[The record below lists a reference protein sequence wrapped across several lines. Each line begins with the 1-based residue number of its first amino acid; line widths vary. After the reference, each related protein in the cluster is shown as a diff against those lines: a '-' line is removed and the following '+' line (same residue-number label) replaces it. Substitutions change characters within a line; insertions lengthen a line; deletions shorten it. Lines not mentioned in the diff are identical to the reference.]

1 MFALLVKFF
10 FLWIDENKNSL
21 STNYI
26 LNCSIIDKKLIDKI
40 MELNI
45 GDEIKV
51 YGKFLDSMSLEV
63 FDIERN

>member
-1 MFALLVKFF
+1 MVDCKG
-10 FLWIDENKNSL
+10 N
-21 STNYI
+21 
-26 LNCSIIDKKLIDKI
+26 
-40 MELNI
+40 ELNI